1 VVLEVRLF
9 AAKLLPLRWIP
20 PPVGVRVLKLV
31 GIGMLELDEVLDLP
45 LIGFLSTEALLPDLG
60 APLVTGVEILLGD
73 EDPNPTGVCWLNTD
87 VLAPPLIDEDL
98 RTFEPLGE
106 SSEFKERLEPALELG
121 LDPPLLPGIPDCLL
135 AVNPICSSRYLRMD
149 AASSGLMD
157 CLGIGKLRSDFSLIL
172 VIGPEMLGRCA
183 DSPDIEPLGLLSLVF
198 ALNGVML

>member
-1 VVLEVRLF
+1 MVLVLEVRLF

-20 PPVGVRVLKLV
+20 PPVGVRVL
-31 GIGMLELDEVLDLP
+31 P
-45 LIGFLSTEALLPDLG
+45 LIGFLSIEALLPDLG

-73 EDPNPTGVCWLNTD
+73 EDPNPTGVCWLNND
-87 VLAPPLIDEDL
+87 VLPPCPLIDEDL

-121 LDPPLLPGIPDCLL
+121 LDPPLLPGIPDVLL
-135 AVNPICSSRYLRMD
+135 AANPICSSRYLRMD

-172 VIGPEMLGRCA
+172 VIGPETLGRCA
-183 DSPDIEPLGLLSLVF
+183 DSPDIEPLGLLSLGF